1 MKQVKYY
8 NRLIIDSNYNRVFL
22 FHESELKEVAYNNEA
37 YDYAPCYRV
46 NDSGYMERAEDYLT
60 EDDFKDLYYRADEN
74 DKVEDIEYYET
85 LFDDELQPFVRA
97 NWDNHEHYYLLSLEH
112 GINTTE
118 YDFIES
124 SVEIIEG
131 TCYLASEHIDQEYPR
146 PIART
151 FTSSFQ
157 ARARNTISN
166 RRALSFPMS
175 RTMPSSLLPRMNFTN
190 TIDQEHDTM
199 AIK

>member
-8 NRLIIDSNYNRVFL
+8 NRLIIDSNYDRVFL

-46 NDSGYMERAEDYLT
+46 NDSGYMERAEDILT

-74 DKVEDIEYYET
+74 DKAEDIEYYET
-85 LFDDELQPFVRA
+85 LYDDELQPFVRA
-97 NWDNHEHYYLLSLEH
+97 NWDNHEHYFLLSLEH

-118 YDFIES
+118 YDFVES

-131 TCYLASEHIDQEYPR
+131 TCYLASEHIDQEYPE
-146 PIART
+146 T
-151 FTSSFQ
+151 NYQDFYKFVSSEGKEYYIK
-157 ARARNTISN
+157 RACPFYSDESDDAFELITEDE
-166 RRALSFPMS
+166 FYEY
-175 RTMPSSLLPRMNFTN
+175 
-190 TIDQEHDTM
+190 D
-199 AIK
+199 